1 MEIQSTFSEEFK
13 EVVRK
18 KATDL
23 ISSNQEKGELEDD
36 FYGPLMIFIDK
47 RPKTILFSA
56 KIDDHQIYVGGE
68 QE

>member
-23 ISSNQEKGELEDD
+23 ISSGQEEGELEDD
-36 FYGPLMIFIDK
+36 FYGPLMIFVDK
-47 RPKTILFSA
+47 KPKTVLFSA
-56 KIDDHQIYVGGE
+56 EVDGHQIYVGGE